1 MSDRVTRQKIRERRE
16 REKAIAAMVEEM
28 ANLLDAEEDTTAW
41 AKLLLRET
49 LSIKSDIA
57 QRFEQLENKFE
68 TMEKSIQSLTKENK
82 AAINRVSNAEKRIN
96 ALEEESNT
104 VTP

>member
-28 ANLLDAEEDTTAW
+28 ANLLDAEEDTPAW

-49 LSIKSDIA
+49 MSIKSDIA

-82 AAINRVSNAEKRIN
+82 ATVNRVSNAEKRIN